1 MEIRNRTPLKA
12 ALNITLD
19 KRAAEHLVLCVK
31 GTWTLSEGSR
41 ARFAE
46 AQDDILPADECVGEP
61 GLSSVRYEADMGPA
75 KLATDCALVG
85 SAVAPKRGTREM
97 DVAFRVG
104 PVQQRAHIVGERRW
118 TAGVLGAWMS
128 SGPEPFER
136 VALQWEYAV
145 GGTDRSHPD
154 EAKHSM
160 DERNPL
166 GRGFRGKD
174 SKLER
179 AGSLLPQML
188 NPSKGSDP
196 VGFGFTGAHWKHR
209 RPFMGT
215 YDKAWQ
221 EERCP
226 LLPLDFDERFFQ
238 YAAPGLT
245 APGRLVGGE
254 PVEVHGC
261 TPSGKL
267 VFGLPVVA
275 IRAEIAVNAPLEPLP
290 MALDTVTVDTDA
302 MKLLLTWRGA
312 YRIHGKLPRLEFVTV
327 DAEGL
332 R

>member
-1 MEIRNRTPLKA
+1 MEIRNRTPLAA

-31 GTWTLSEGSR
+31 GTWTLREGQR
-41 ARFAE
+41 ARFADE
-46 AQDDILPADECVGEP
+46 QHDILPADECVGEP

-75 KLATDCALVG
+75 KLATDVALVG
-85 SAVAPKRGTREM
+85 SAVARKRGTREM
-97 DVAFRVG
+97 DVMFRVG
-104 PVQQRAHIVGERRW
+104 PVQQRARIVGERRW
-118 TAGVLGAWMS
+118 TGGVLGIWGS

-136 VALQWEYAV
+136 VPLQWEYAV
-145 GGTDRSHPD
+145 GGTDQSHPD

-166 GRGFRGKD
+166 GRGYRGKD

-188 NPSKGSDP
+188 HPSKSDEP
-196 VGFGFTGAHWKHR
+196 VGFGFTGPHWKHR
-209 RPFMGT
+209 RPYAGT
-215 YDKAWQ
+215 YDAAWQ

-238 YAAPGLT
+238 NAAPGLV
-245 APGRLVGGE
+245 APGRLAGGE

-261 TPSGKL
+261 TPSGKM
-267 VFGLPVVA
+267 VFALPVVTLT
-275 IRAEIAVNAPLEPLP
+275 AEIAVGEPLEPLP

-312 YRIHGKLPRLEFVTV
+312 HRIHGRLPRLEFVTL